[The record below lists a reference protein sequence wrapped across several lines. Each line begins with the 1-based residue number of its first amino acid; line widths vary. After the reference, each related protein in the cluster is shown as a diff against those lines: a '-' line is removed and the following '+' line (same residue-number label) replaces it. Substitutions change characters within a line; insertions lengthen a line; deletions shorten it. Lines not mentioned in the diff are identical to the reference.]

1 MRIFERIRQNLGF
14 LPVELQKEARRARE
28 QADVAAATAYAPAA
42 ADGMCCGHC
51 GGKAEGH
58 TAELPTAH

>member
-1 MRIFERIRQNLGF
+1 
-14 LPVELQKEARRARE
+14 
-28 QADVAAATAYAPAA
+28 VAAATAYAPAA